1 MDKIIIETKKANSN
15 PMNSQATKK
24 NNILFTSQKAAI
36 DPVDG
41 EIVGIDD
48 IKTQTDRVI
57 RNILAIVEAGGGTRK
72 DIVKITVYLK
82 DKKHVQGLNEVY
94 TQYFPDELPA
104 RSLIL
109 TNFAKEELLVEMDAI
124 AIVD

>member
-1 MDKIIIETKKANSN
+1 VDKIIIETKKANSN

>member
-1 MDKIIIETKKANSN
+1 VDKTIIETEKANSN
-15 PMNSQATKK
+15 PMNSQATRK

-41 EIVGIDD
+41 KVVGIDD
-48 IKTQTDRVI
+48 IKAQTDRVI

-72 DIVKITVYLK
+72 DIVKITVYLR
-82 DKKHVQGLNEVY
+82 DKNDIQGLNEVY
-94 TQYFPDELPA
+94 KQYFPDALPA